1 MLGSSVVKDPS
12 AKGLDQG
19 MLSCARDFGVE
30 DNQIEGIGANCQYIH
45 LGVKKYL
52 IKQMDMNNMLSTD
65 DLNKWVKTI

>member
-1 MLGSSVVKDPS
+1 MLGSSVVKDHS

-45 LGVKKYL
+45 LGVK
-52 IKQMDMNNMLSTD
+52 ST
-65 DLNKWVKTI
+65 